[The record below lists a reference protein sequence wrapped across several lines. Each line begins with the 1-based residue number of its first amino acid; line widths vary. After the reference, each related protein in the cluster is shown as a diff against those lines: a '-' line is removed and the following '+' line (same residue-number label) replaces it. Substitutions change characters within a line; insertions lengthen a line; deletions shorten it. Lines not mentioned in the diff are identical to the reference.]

1 MEKMATDRRR
11 TRTSVVERAYKD
23 ADKFEFHAMVKLLES
38 MEKGCIPLGEGPDP
52 TKEALR
58 LQARV
63 AEGFPNTD
71 IFKLIDP
78 KTKEI
83 PPLLITNFLGIAG
96 AHGPLPSPYTQQII
110 ERTSRRDTG
119 FRDFIDIFNHRLI
132 SLLHRIRKKHWIGI
146 SNQPSEESL
155 MGKCLKALL
164 GIFNPYLEDRLG
176 VPDQSLTHYAGLLW
190 QRPRSAFGLRQLLEG
205 FFRMPVEVQEL
216 KGKWNFV
223 PYDQLTSIGS
233 QGKFNVLGQS
243 AVIGSRFW
251 DQQALFTV
259 KIGPMDLD
267 QYVDFL
273 KPGKSWRTICS
284 IIRYYVG
291 NDQDFMIN
299 LVLKKE
305 QVPKPRLGYGVAI
318 GWTNWLNRTKT
329 ESYIDD
335 SQCQLTTRSFKVSAG
350 GNN

>member
-1 MEKMATDRRR
+1 
-11 TRTSVVERAYKD
+11 
-23 ADKFEFHAMVKLLES
+23 MVKLLES
-38 MEKGCIPLGEGPDP
+38 MEKDSVPLGEGSDP

-58 LQARV
+58 IQARV

-71 IFKLIDP
+71 IYKLINP
-78 KTKEI
+78 NTEEI

-96 AHGPLPSPYTQQII
+96 AHGPLPAPYTQQVI

-119 FRDFIDIFNHRLI
+119 FRDFLDIFNHRLI
-132 SLLHRIRKKHWIGI
+132 SMLHRIRKKHWIGI
-146 SNQPSEESL
+146 SNQPSENSL

-164 GIFNPYLEDRLG
+164 GIFNPHLENRLG
-176 VPDQSLTHYAGLLW
+176 IPDQSLTHYSGLLW

-205 FFRMPVEVQEL
+205 FFRMPVEIQEL
-216 KGKWNFV
+216 GGKWHFV
-223 PYDQLTSIGS
+223 PHSQLTSIGKNG
-233 QGKFNVLGQS
+233 QHNVLGES
-243 AVIGSRFW
+243 AIIGPRFW

-259 KIGPMDLD
+259 KLGPMDLD

-305 QVPKPRLGYGVAI
+305 QIPKPRLGYGVAI
-318 GWTNWLNRTKT
+318 GWTNWLNRTT
-329 ESYIDD
+329 SYPYGDD
-335 SQCQLTTRSFKVSAG
+335 NQCRLTTRSFRVSVG
-350 GNN
+350 GNECKTYNL

>member
-1 MEKMATDRRR
+1 MATNSRR
-11 TRTSVVERAYKD
+11 TRTSIIERAYKD
-23 ADKFEFHAMVKLLES
+23 ADKFEFHAMVKLMES
-38 MEKGCIPLGEGPDP
+38 MEKDSVPLGEGSDP
-52 TKEALR
+52 TKEAVR

-78 KTKEI
+78 KTEEI

-96 AHGPLPSPYTQQII
+96 AHGPLPSPYTEQII

-146 SNQPSEESL
+146 SNQPSQESL

-164 GIFNPYLEDRLG
+164 GIFNPHLENRLG
-176 VPDQSLTHYAGLLW
+176 IPDQSLTHYAGLLW
-190 QRPRSAFGLRQLLEG
+190 QRPRSAYGLRQLLEG
-205 FFRMPVEVQEL
+205 FFRMPVEIHEL
-216 KGKWNFV
+216 GGKWNFV
-223 PYDQLTSIGS
+223 PHSQLTSIGKS
-233 QGKFNVLGQS
+233 GQFNELGKS
-243 AVIGSRFW
+243 AIIGPRFW

-259 KIGPMDLD
+259 KIGPMTLD

-291 NDQDFMIN
+291 SDQDFVIN

-318 GWTNWLNRTKT
+318 GWTNWLNRTSAKPYT
-329 ESYIDD
+329 DD
-335 SQCQLTTRSFKVSAG
+335 EQCYLTTRSFRISAG
-350 GNN
+350 GD